1 MDAEY
6 AKTTP
11 FGQRVAHGLLVL
23 SCGAGLIPLL
33 PGRVQA
39 FLGMD
44 EVRFRAPVFFGDTIH
59 PVMEVVDKTPKEPG
73 GVVVIDE
80 TILNQRD
87 EVVISARIRIW
98 VGNAP

>member
-1 MDAEY
+1 ME
-6 AKTTP
+6 
-11 FGQRVAHGLLVL
+11 
-23 SCGAGLIPLL
+23 
-33 PGRVQA
+33 
-39 FLGMD
+39 

-59 PVMEVVDKTPKEPG
+59 PVMEVVEKTAKEPG

-98 VGNAP
+98 VGEAPK